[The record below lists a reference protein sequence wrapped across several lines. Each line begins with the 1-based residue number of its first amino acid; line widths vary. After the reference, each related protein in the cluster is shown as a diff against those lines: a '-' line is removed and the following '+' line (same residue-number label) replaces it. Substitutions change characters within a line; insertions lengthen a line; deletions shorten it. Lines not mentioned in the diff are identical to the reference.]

1 MDNKL
6 FDPQARAEEKQ
17 RSREEDRVA
26 LERGDKTLDELRREN
41 GVFAFPHVR
50 IDLDGAES
58 LA

>member
-1 MDNKL
+1 MDDNL
-6 FDPQARAEEKQ
+6 FDPHAGAEEKQ
-17 RSREEDRVA
+17 RSREEDRLA
-26 LERGDKTLDELRREN
+26 LERGDKTVDELRREN